1 MDLFTLVGKIVLDM
15 SDMEAK
21 MDSTMASAA
30 RKFQNLGSSMT
41 KTGVVASAAIT
52 TPIIAIGKKAIDVA
66 ADFEYGMSE
75 VAAISGATGD
85 DLAALTE
92 KAKEMGEKTKF
103 SASDAADGLKY
114 MAMAGWKTEDMLN
127 GLEGILNL
135 AAASGEDLGITS
147 DIVTDALTAFGLT
160 AADSGHFADVL
171 AKASSN
177 ANTNVAMM
185 GETFKYVA
193 PVAGT
198 LGFSAEDVALAVGL
212 MANSGI
218 KASQAGTSL
227 RASLT
232 NLAAPTKD
240 MQETMVSLGLAT
252 SETAYIMDEGK
263 LQKAQSKVES
273 KTIDM
278 EKAQIKYNDA
288 ITKYGEGAS
297 QAQTAAL
304 NLEKAQ
310 NNLTDAIYDL
320 NVAQKGEIETT
331 GISNN
336 LLIDSQGNTKSLR
349 EVILTLRDAF
359 KGLSE
364 EEQAQA
370 ASTLFGK
377 EAMSGMLA
385 IINASDD
392 DFNKLVSAID
402 DADGA
407 AKDMA
412 DTMNNNLS
420 GQMTL
425 LKSQLEGLAIQFV
438 TLIMPYL
445 RQGVD
450 WLSKLLTWIS
460 SLDDGTKKMIITVA
474 GIAAAVGPA
483 LIVAGRVVSSIGSI
497 IGVGGKII
505 GGIGKLSGGISSLMP
520 VISSLIGG
528 GGKVIGGI
536 GSLVAKLGG
545 SLLPALAAI
554 PAPVWIVIGII
565 GALVAAGVALYKNWD
580 TVSEWG
586 KKTWES
592 VKGHLQGLLD
602 FVKGNWQGILLFMAN
617 PVVGGFKL
625 IYDNC
630 PGFKEFIDN
639 FLSGIKQ
646 SFHDM
651 GENIKQKV
659 TDAKEAVVQRFGELK
674 ENVSAKVEELKE
686 NTAQKFEELKE
697 KTSGKIEELK
707 EKTVNKFNEM
717 KEKTVAKAAE
727 LQESAVSKF
736 EELKEKASNKVEELK
751 EKAVSKI
758 GELKEK
764 AVSRFEELKEKSV
777 NKLGELKSRGENR
790 IQELKEKGISLINDM
805 KERGIA
811 GFSKLASGAVEKIDS
826 LKSGITQKLEAVKEV
841 VRGAVEKLK
850 DFFRFDW
857 ELPKI
862 KLPHF
867 SMSGGFSLN
876 PPSIPHI
883 DVEWYK
889 GGGIMMKPTAFGIN
903 PFNGKTMAGGESGPE
918 AIAPIELLKTYIKE
932 AMEERESGMM
942 QILASI
948 LALLGRYL
956 PELSNM
962 QLVLDTGAAVGAL
975 APGLNSSLGSIY
987 RENERIR

>member
-114 MAMAGWKTEDMLN
+114 MAMAGWKTEDMLS

-135 AAASGEDLGITS
+135 AAAGNTDLGTTS
-147 DIVTDALTAFGLT
+147 DIVTDALTAMGY
-160 AADSGHFADVL
+160 AAGDAGKFADVM
-171 AKASSN
+171 AAASSN
-177 ANTNVAMM
+177 ANTNVELM
-185 GETFKYVA
+185 GETFKY
-193 PVAGT
+193 AGT
-198 LGFSAEDVALAVGL
+198 MAGSMGYSMEDVSLAIGL
-212 MANSGI
+212 MANSGV
-218 KASQAGTSL
+218 KGSMAGTSL
-227 RASLT
+227 
-232 NLAAPTKD
+232 AAI
-240 MQETMVSLGLAT
+240 MSRLAT
-252 SETAYIMDEGK
+252 NTNGAAECIADMGVEFYNSDGTARDFGTVIEE
-263 LQKAQSKVES
+263 LRAATQNLTTQQKAEIASTV
-273 KTIDM
+273 
-278 EKAQIKYNDA
+278 A
-288 ITKYGEGAS
+288 GEEA
-297 QAQTAAL
+297 
-304 NLEKAQ
+304 K
-310 NNLTDAIYDL
+310 
-320 NVAQKGEIETT
+320 
-331 GISNN
+331 
-336 LLIDSQGNTKSLR
+336 
-349 EVILTLRDAF
+349 
-359 KGLSE
+359 KGLL
-364 EEQAQA
+364 AILN
-370 ASTLFGK
+370 ASTQDYEKLKG
-377 EAMSGMLA
+377 A
-385 IINASDD
+385 IENCDG
-392 DFNKLVSAID
+392 SAQS
-402 DADGA
+402 
-407 AKDMA
+407 MA

-450 WLSKLLTWIS
+450 WLSKLFTWIS
-460 SLDDGTKKMIITVA
+460 GLDDGTKKMIITVA
-474 GIAAAVGPA
+474 GIAAAVGPV

-497 IGVGGKII
+497 IGAGGKII
-505 GGIGKLSGGISSLMP
+505 GGIGKLSGSISSLMP
-520 VISSLIGG
+520 VISGLIGG

-586 KKTWES
+586 KKTWEGI
-592 VKGHLQGLLD
+592 KGHLQGLLD
-602 FVKGNWQGILLFMAN
+602 FVKGNWQGILLFIAN

-651 GENIKQKV
+651 GENIKQKASD
-659 TDAKEAVVQRFGELK
+659 TKEAVVQRFSELK
-674 ENVSAKVEELKE
+674 ENVSAKAEELKE
-686 NTAQKFEELKE
+686 NATQKFEELKE
-697 KTSGKIEELK
+697 KTTGKFEELK

-717 KEKTVAKAAE
+717 KEKTVSKAE
-727 LQESAVSKF
+727 KLKESAVSKF

-751 EKAVSKI
+751 EKATGKI
-758 GELKEK
+758 EELKEK

-777 NKLGELKSRGENR
+777 NKLNELKSRGENK
-790 IQELKEKGISLINDM
+790 IQEFKEKGISLINDM
-805 KERGIA
+805 KERGIS
-811 GFSKLASGAVEKIDS
+811 GFSQLASGAVEKFDS
-826 LKSGITQKLEAVKEV
+826 LKNGIHQKLEAAKEV

-883 DVEWYK
+883 GVEWYK
-889 GGGIMMKPTAFGIN
+889 GGGIMMNPTAFGIN
-903 PFNGKTMAGGESGPE
+903 PVSGKTMAGGENGPE
-918 AIAPIELLKTYIKE
+918 AIAPIELLKAYIRE
-932 AMEERESGMM
+932 AMEERESGML

-948 LALLGRYL
+948 LTLLGRYL

-962 QLVLDTGAAVGAL
+962 QVVLDTGAAVGAL